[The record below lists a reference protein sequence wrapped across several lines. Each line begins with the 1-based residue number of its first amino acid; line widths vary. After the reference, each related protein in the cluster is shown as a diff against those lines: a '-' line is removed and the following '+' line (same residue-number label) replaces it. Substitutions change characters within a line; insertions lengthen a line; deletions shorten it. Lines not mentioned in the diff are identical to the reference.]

1 MTYEMDIAGLKRD
14 LPLCKVTDDLYI
26 GAFVMFGDVELTV
39 HCAAEL
45 LKLTPEYDYLIAP
58 EAKAIPLVYEMARQS
73 GADKYFV
80 ARKKAKA
87 YMSSVFQVHVKSITT
102 QGVQTLVL
110 DQTDAELIHGKRI
123 VIVDDVI
130 STGESLRAMEELVNE
145 AGGIIAPT
153 SPCSASCR
161 CSTPTARR
169 KRNPDAQDTRAL
181 PTQRPRAVFHL
192 GGIIMNLLFAIN
204 GGYIPTFLGCM
215 RSVLLHGGASHYEVF
230 ILHSDLTDG
239 DEADIRTA
247 QPDVDFHFVF
257 VDPAMFDG
265 FPESK
270 RYPRQI
276 YYRIAAPLLLPDTLE
291 RILYLDADT
300 VIINPLTTLYAT
312 PFGDA
317 YFMACTHTRKLL
329 EKLNAAR
336 LGMDEA
342 APYINT
348 GVLLY
353 NLPALRADLDMERVR
368 AFADEKQDVFLLP
381 DQDIL
386 TALYGDRVHLLDS
399 MVYNLSDRILAL
411 HNAELRN
418 APVDLDWVRAHTV
431 IIHYCG
437 RLKPWKPHYVGVLD
451 VFYHELMEEIQ
462 K

>member
-1 MTYEMDIAGLKRD
+1 
-14 LPLCKVTDDLYI
+14 
-26 GAFVMFGDVELTV
+26 
-39 HCAAEL
+39 
-45 LKLTPEYDYLIAP
+45 
-58 EAKAIPLVYEMARQS
+58 
-73 GADKYFV
+73 
-80 ARKKAKA
+80 
-87 YMSSVFQVHVKSITT
+87 
-102 QGVQTLVL
+102 
-110 DQTDAELIHGKRI
+110 
-123 VIVDDVI
+123 
-130 STGESLRAMEELVNE
+130 
-145 AGGIIAPT
+145 
-153 SPCSASCR
+153 
-161 CSTPTARR
+161 
-169 KRNPDAQDTRAL
+169 
-181 PTQRPRAVFHL
+181 
-192 GGIIMNLLFAIN
+192 MNLLFAIN

-247 QPDVDFHFVF
+247 LPDVDFHFVF

-386 TALYGDRVHLLDS
+386 TALYGDRFTCS
-399 MVYNLSDRILAL
+399 TAWS
-411 HNAELRN
+411 
-418 APVDLDWVRAHTV
+418 
-431 IIHYCG
+431 IISATASSRCTTRSCETPRSTSTGCARTRSSSTTAAGSSRGNRTMSAYSTC
-437 RLKPWKPHYVGVLD
+437 
-451 VFYHELMEEIQ
+451 FTTS
-462 K
+462 

>member
-1 MTYEMDIAGLKRD
+1 
-14 LPLCKVTDDLYI
+14 
-26 GAFVMFGDVELTV
+26 
-39 HCAAEL
+39 
-45 LKLTPEYDYLIAP
+45 
-58 EAKAIPLVYEMARQS
+58 
-73 GADKYFV
+73 
-80 ARKKAKA
+80 
-87 YMSSVFQVHVKSITT
+87 
-102 QGVQTLVL
+102 
-110 DQTDAELIHGKRI
+110 
-123 VIVDDVI
+123 
-130 STGESLRAMEELVNE
+130 
-145 AGGIIAPT
+145 
-153 SPCSASCR
+153 
-161 CSTPTARR
+161 
-169 KRNPDAQDTRAL
+169 
-181 PTQRPRAVFHL
+181 
-192 GGIIMNLLFAIN
+192 MNLLFAIN

-247 QPDVDFHFVF
+247 LPDVDFHFVFVDPAMFDGFPESKRYPRQIYYRIAAPLLLPDTLERILYLDADTVIINPLTTLYATPFGDAYFMACTHTRCMRSVLLHGGASHYEVFILHSDLTDGDEADIRTALPDVDFHFVF

>member
-1 MTYEMDIAGLKRD
+1 
-14 LPLCKVTDDLYI
+14 
-26 GAFVMFGDVELTV
+26 
-39 HCAAEL
+39 
-45 LKLTPEYDYLIAP
+45 
-58 EAKAIPLVYEMARQS
+58 
-73 GADKYFV
+73 
-80 ARKKAKA
+80 
-87 YMSSVFQVHVKSITT
+87 
-102 QGVQTLVL
+102 
-110 DQTDAELIHGKRI
+110 
-123 VIVDDVI
+123 
-130 STGESLRAMEELVNE
+130 
-145 AGGIIAPT
+145 
-153 SPCSASCR
+153 
-161 CSTPTARR
+161 
-169 KRNPDAQDTRAL
+169 
-181 PTQRPRAVFHL
+181 
-192 GGIIMNLLFAIN
+192 MNLLFAIN
-204 GGYIPTFLGCM
+204 GGYIPTFLNCM

-230 ILHSDLTDG
+230 ILHSDLTPA
-239 DEADIRTA
+239 DEERVRAA
-247 QPDVDFHFVF
+247 LPEVGLHFVF

-300 VIINPLTTLYAT
+300 VIINPLTQLYAA

-368 AFADEKQDVFLLP
+368 AFSDEKQDVFLLP

-451 VFYHELMEEIQ
+451 VFYHELMDEIQ
-462 K
+462 KQK

>member
-1 MTYEMDIAGLKRD
+1 
-14 LPLCKVTDDLYI
+14 
-26 GAFVMFGDVELTV
+26 
-39 HCAAEL
+39 
-45 LKLTPEYDYLIAP
+45 
-58 EAKAIPLVYEMARQS
+58 
-73 GADKYFV
+73 
-80 ARKKAKA
+80 
-87 YMSSVFQVHVKSITT
+87 
-102 QGVQTLVL
+102 
-110 DQTDAELIHGKRI
+110 
-123 VIVDDVI
+123 
-130 STGESLRAMEELVNE
+130 
-145 AGGIIAPT
+145 
-153 SPCSASCR
+153 
-161 CSTPTARR
+161 
-169 KRNPDAQDTRAL
+169 
-181 PTQRPRAVFHL
+181 
-192 GGIIMNLLFAIN
+192 MNLLFAIN
-204 GGYIPTFLGCM
+204 GGYIPTFLNCM

-239 DEADIRTA
+239 DEADIRA
-247 QPDVDFHFVF
+247 ALPDVGLHFVF

-300 VIINPLTTLYAT
+300 IIINPLTTLYET

-353 NLPALRADLDMERVR
+353 NLSALRADLDMDRVR

-431 IIHYCG
+431 IILVEQESFIFNTRMEALMQDSEIRKLREMVESDERVVDLREAIRQASEVKYANG
-437 RLKPWKPHYVGVLD
+437 VYTISELITDVNQALIAQQEKLLREVELKMMIYSKKITLGL
-451 VFYHELMEEIQ
+451 
-462 K
+462 

>member
-1 MTYEMDIAGLKRD
+1 
-14 LPLCKVTDDLYI
+14 
-26 GAFVMFGDVELTV
+26 
-39 HCAAEL
+39 
-45 LKLTPEYDYLIAP
+45 
-58 EAKAIPLVYEMARQS
+58 
-73 GADKYFV
+73 
-80 ARKKAKA
+80 
-87 YMSSVFQVHVKSITT
+87 
-102 QGVQTLVL
+102 
-110 DQTDAELIHGKRI
+110 
-123 VIVDDVI
+123 
-130 STGESLRAMEELVNE
+130 
-145 AGGIIAPT
+145 
-153 SPCSASCR
+153 
-161 CSTPTARR
+161 
-169 KRNPDAQDTRAL
+169 
-181 PTQRPRAVFHL
+181 
-192 GGIIMNLLFAIN
+192 MNLLFAIN

-230 ILHSDLTDG
+230 ILHSDLTPA
-239 DEADIRTA
+239 DEERVRAA
-247 QPDVDFHFVF
+247 LPEVGLHFVF

-381 DQDIL
+381 DQD
-386 TALYGDRVHLLDS
+386 

-411 HNAELRN
+411 HNAQLLAE
-418 APVDLDWVRAHTV
+418 PVDLDWVRAHTV

>member
-1 MTYEMDIAGLKRD
+1 
-14 LPLCKVTDDLYI
+14 
-26 GAFVMFGDVELTV
+26 
-39 HCAAEL
+39 
-45 LKLTPEYDYLIAP
+45 
-58 EAKAIPLVYEMARQS
+58 
-73 GADKYFV
+73 
-80 ARKKAKA
+80 
-87 YMSSVFQVHVKSITT
+87 
-102 QGVQTLVL
+102 
-110 DQTDAELIHGKRI
+110 
-123 VIVDDVI
+123 
-130 STGESLRAMEELVNE
+130 
-145 AGGIIAPT
+145 
-153 SPCSASCR
+153 
-161 CSTPTARR
+161 
-169 KRNPDAQDTRAL
+169 
-181 PTQRPRAVFHL
+181 
-192 GGIIMNLLFAIN
+192 MNLLFAIN

-247 QPDVDFHFVF
+247 LPDVDFHFVF

-317 YFMACTHTRKLL
+317 HFMACTHTRKLL

>member
-1 MTYEMDIAGLKRD
+1 M
-14 LPLCKVTDDLYI
+14 
-26 GAFVMFGDVELTV
+26 
-39 HCAAEL
+39 
-45 LKLTPEYDYLIAP
+45 
-58 EAKAIPLVYEMARQS
+58 
-73 GADKYFV
+73 
-80 ARKKAKA
+80 
-87 YMSSVFQVHVKSITT
+87 
-102 QGVQTLVL
+102 
-110 DQTDAELIHGKRI
+110 
-123 VIVDDVI
+123 
-130 STGESLRAMEELVNE
+130 
-145 AGGIIAPT
+145 
-153 SPCSASCR
+153 
-161 CSTPTARR
+161 
-169 KRNPDAQDTRAL
+169 
-181 PTQRPRAVFHL
+181 
-192 GGIIMNLLFAIN
+192 
-204 GGYIPTFLGCM
+204 
-215 RSVLLHGGASHYEVF
+215 LLHGGASHYEVF

-247 QPDVDFHFVF
+247 LPDVDFHFVF

-300 VIINPLTTLYAT
+300 VIINPLTALYAT

-437 RLKPWKPHYVGVLD
+437 SRSAVETALCRRARRVLPRADGRDSEIKNMRSERSTHVFLSAQAAEERAQDIRAVICQHAAVDGGMVAVALLKEVEHAAARAEVWLPRAVDDDRHAGVDDRPGAHGARLKCDIERACVKPPRAARG
-451 VFYHELMEEIQ
+451 MPRRWPPSRRGRRPGASARGGCARGR
-462 K
+462 

>member
-1 MTYEMDIAGLKRD
+1 
-14 LPLCKVTDDLYI
+14 
-26 GAFVMFGDVELTV
+26 
-39 HCAAEL
+39 
-45 LKLTPEYDYLIAP
+45 
-58 EAKAIPLVYEMARQS
+58 
-73 GADKYFV
+73 
-80 ARKKAKA
+80 
-87 YMSSVFQVHVKSITT
+87 
-102 QGVQTLVL
+102 
-110 DQTDAELIHGKRI
+110 
-123 VIVDDVI
+123 
-130 STGESLRAMEELVNE
+130 
-145 AGGIIAPT
+145 
-153 SPCSASCR
+153 
-161 CSTPTARR
+161 
-169 KRNPDAQDTRAL
+169 
-181 PTQRPRAVFHL
+181 
-192 GGIIMNLLFAIN
+192 MNLLFAIN
-204 GGYIPTFLGCM
+204 GGYIPTFLNCM

-247 QPDVDFHFVF
+247 LPDVDLHFVF

-300 VIINPLTTLYAT
+300 IIINPLTTLYET

-317 YFMACTHTRKLL
+317 YFMACTHTRRLL

-353 NLPALRADLDMERVR
+353 NLSALRTDLDMDRVR

-418 APVDLDWVRAHTV
+418 APVDLDWVRTHTV

-437 RLKPWKPHYVGVLD
+437 RLKPWKPHYIGVLD

>member
-1 MTYEMDIAGLKRD
+1 
-14 LPLCKVTDDLYI
+14 
-26 GAFVMFGDVELTV
+26 
-39 HCAAEL
+39 
-45 LKLTPEYDYLIAP
+45 
-58 EAKAIPLVYEMARQS
+58 
-73 GADKYFV
+73 
-80 ARKKAKA
+80 
-87 YMSSVFQVHVKSITT
+87 
-102 QGVQTLVL
+102 
-110 DQTDAELIHGKRI
+110 
-123 VIVDDVI
+123 
-130 STGESLRAMEELVNE
+130 
-145 AGGIIAPT
+145 
-153 SPCSASCR
+153 
-161 CSTPTARR
+161 
-169 KRNPDAQDTRAL
+169 
-181 PTQRPRAVFHL
+181 
-192 GGIIMNLLFAIN
+192 MNLLFAIN

-247 QPDVDFHFVF
+247 LPDVDFHFVF

-411 HNAELRN
+411 HNAGAAKRPSRPRLG
-418 APVDLDWVRAHTV
+418 ARAHGHHPLLRPAQAVETALCRRARRV
-431 IIHYCG
+431 LPRADG
-437 RLKPWKPHYVGVLD
+437 RDSEIKNMRPDHSGRSFYVSRRPLKNARRTSAQSSASTPP
-451 VFYHELMEEIQ
+451 
-462 K
+462 

>member
-1 MTYEMDIAGLKRD
+1 
-14 LPLCKVTDDLYI
+14 
-26 GAFVMFGDVELTV
+26 
-39 HCAAEL
+39 
-45 LKLTPEYDYLIAP
+45 
-58 EAKAIPLVYEMARQS
+58 
-73 GADKYFV
+73 
-80 ARKKAKA
+80 
-87 YMSSVFQVHVKSITT
+87 
-102 QGVQTLVL
+102 
-110 DQTDAELIHGKRI
+110 
-123 VIVDDVI
+123 
-130 STGESLRAMEELVNE
+130 
-145 AGGIIAPT
+145 
-153 SPCSASCR
+153 
-161 CSTPTARR
+161 
-169 KRNPDAQDTRAL
+169 
-181 PTQRPRAVFHL
+181 
-192 GGIIMNLLFAIN
+192 MNLLFAIN
-204 GGYIPTFLGCM
+204 GGYIPTFLNCM

-230 ILHSDLTDG
+230 ILHSDLTPA
-239 DEADIRTA
+239 DEERVRAA
-247 QPDVDFHFVF
+247 LPEVGLHFVF

-300 VIINPLTTLYAT
+300 VIINPLTQLYAA

-418 APVDLDWVRAHTV
+418 APVDLDWVRAHGHHPLLRPAQAV
-431 IIHYCG
+431 EAALCRRARRVLPQADG
-437 RLKPWKPHYVGVLD
+437 RD
-451 VFYHELMEEIQ
+451 SEIKNMRPERSGRMLFIRADRRRTRAARPRSRPPARRRKWRGGDRSAPQ
-462 K
+462 RD

>member
-1 MTYEMDIAGLKRD
+1 
-14 LPLCKVTDDLYI
+14 
-26 GAFVMFGDVELTV
+26 
-39 HCAAEL
+39 
-45 LKLTPEYDYLIAP
+45 
-58 EAKAIPLVYEMARQS
+58 
-73 GADKYFV
+73 
-80 ARKKAKA
+80 
-87 YMSSVFQVHVKSITT
+87 
-102 QGVQTLVL
+102 
-110 DQTDAELIHGKRI
+110 
-123 VIVDDVI
+123 
-130 STGESLRAMEELVNE
+130 
-145 AGGIIAPT
+145 
-153 SPCSASCR
+153 
-161 CSTPTARR
+161 
-169 KRNPDAQDTRAL
+169 
-181 PTQRPRAVFHL
+181 
-192 GGIIMNLLFAIN
+192 MNLLFAIN

-239 DEADIRTA
+239 DEAGIRTA
-247 QPDVDFHFVF
+247 LPDVDFHFVF

-411 HNAELRN
+411 HNAELQN
-418 APVDLDWVRAHTV
+418 APVDLDWVRTHTV

>member
-1 MTYEMDIAGLKRD
+1 
-14 LPLCKVTDDLYI
+14 
-26 GAFVMFGDVELTV
+26 
-39 HCAAEL
+39 
-45 LKLTPEYDYLIAP
+45 
-58 EAKAIPLVYEMARQS
+58 
-73 GADKYFV
+73 
-80 ARKKAKA
+80 
-87 YMSSVFQVHVKSITT
+87 
-102 QGVQTLVL
+102 
-110 DQTDAELIHGKRI
+110 
-123 VIVDDVI
+123 
-130 STGESLRAMEELVNE
+130 
-145 AGGIIAPT
+145 
-153 SPCSASCR
+153 
-161 CSTPTARR
+161 
-169 KRNPDAQDTRAL
+169 
-181 PTQRPRAVFHL
+181 
-192 GGIIMNLLFAIN
+192 MNLLFAIN
-204 GGYIPTFLGCM
+204 GGYIPTFLNCM

-230 ILHSDLTDG
+230 ILHSDLTPA
-239 DEADIRTA
+239 DEERVRAA
-247 QPDVDFHFVF
+247 LPEVGLHFVF

-300 VIINPLTTLYAT
+300 VIINPLTTLYAA

-353 NLPALRADLDMERVR
+353 NLPALRGDLDMERVR

-411 HNAELRN
+411 HNAQLLAE
-418 APVDLDWVRAHTV
+418 PVDLDWVRAHTV
-431 IIHYCG
+431 VIHYCG
-437 RLKPWKPHYVGVLD
+437 RLKPWKPHYIGVLD
-451 VFYHELMEEIQ
+451 VFYHELMDEIRE
-462 K
+462 

>member
-1 MTYEMDIAGLKRD
+1 
-14 LPLCKVTDDLYI
+14 
-26 GAFVMFGDVELTV
+26 
-39 HCAAEL
+39 
-45 LKLTPEYDYLIAP
+45 
-58 EAKAIPLVYEMARQS
+58 
-73 GADKYFV
+73 
-80 ARKKAKA
+80 
-87 YMSSVFQVHVKSITT
+87 MSSVFQVHVKSITT

-145 AGGIIAPT
+145 AGGIIVGKMAVL
-153 SPCSASCR
+153 AEGDANDR
-161 CSTPTARR
+161 
-169 KRNPDAQDTRAL
+169 PDITVLAQNTRAL
-181 PTQRPRAVFHL
+181 PTQRPRVPFQ
-192 GGIIMNLLFAIN
+192 GGTAMNLLFAIN

-239 DEADIRTA
+239 DEADIRA
-247 QPDVDFHFVF
+247 ALPDVGLHFVF

-300 VIINPLTTLYAT
+300 IIINPLTTLYTT

-399 MVYNLSDRILAL
+399 MVYNLS
-411 HNAELRN
+411 
-418 APVDLDWVRAHTV
+418 
-431 IIHYCG
+431 G

>member
-1 MTYEMDIAGLKRD
+1 MRMKDVIISVTGVQQGVNGPDAMELVTAGQYGQDEKETL
-14 LPLCKVTDDLYI
+14 LTWQES
-26 GAFVMFGDVELTV
+26 ELTGMEGTKTSLCV
-39 HCAAEL
+39 Q
-45 LKLTPEYDYLIAP
+45 P
-58 EAKAIPLVYEMARQS
+58 R
-73 GADKYFV
+73 
-80 ARKKAKA
+80 
-87 YMSSVFQVHVKSITT
+87 SVVLSRE
-102 QGVQTLVL
+102 GTLN
-110 DQTDAELIHGKRI
+110 TR
-123 VIVDDVI
+123 
-130 STGESLRAMEELVNE
+130 MEFEE
-145 AGGIIAPT
+145 G
-153 SPCSASCR
+153 
-161 CSTPTARR
+161 R
-169 KRNPDAQDTRAL
+169 KR
-181 PTQRPRAVFHL
+181 
-192 GGIIMNLLFAIN
+192 
-204 GGYIPTFLGCM
+204 YFL
-215 RSVLLHGGASHYEVF
+215 YE
-230 ILHSDLTDG
+230 
-239 DEADIRTA
+239 
-247 QPDVDFHFVF
+247 
-257 VDPAMFDG
+257 
-265 FPESK
+265 
-270 RYPRQI
+270 
-276 YYRIAAPLLLPDTLE
+276 
-291 RILYLDADT
+291 
-300 VIINPLTTLYAT
+300 T

>member
-1 MTYEMDIAGLKRD
+1 
-14 LPLCKVTDDLYI
+14 
-26 GAFVMFGDVELTV
+26 
-39 HCAAEL
+39 
-45 LKLTPEYDYLIAP
+45 
-58 EAKAIPLVYEMARQS
+58 
-73 GADKYFV
+73 
-80 ARKKAKA
+80 
-87 YMSSVFQVHVKSITT
+87 
-102 QGVQTLVL
+102 
-110 DQTDAELIHGKRI
+110 
-123 VIVDDVI
+123 
-130 STGESLRAMEELVNE
+130 
-145 AGGIIAPT
+145 
-153 SPCSASCR
+153 
-161 CSTPTARR
+161 
-169 KRNPDAQDTRAL
+169 
-181 PTQRPRAVFHL
+181 
-192 GGIIMNLLFAIN
+192 MNLLFAIN

-215 RSVLLHGGASHYEVF
+215 RSVLLHGGASHYE
-230 ILHSDLTDG
+230 
-239 DEADIRTA
+239 
-247 QPDVDFHFVF
+247 
-257 VDPAMFDG
+257 DG

-300 VIINPLTTLYAT
+300 IIINPLTTLYAT

-411 HNAELRN
+411 HN
-418 APVDLDWVRAHTV
+418 TV

>member
-1 MTYEMDIAGLKRD
+1 
-14 LPLCKVTDDLYI
+14 
-26 GAFVMFGDVELTV
+26 
-39 HCAAEL
+39 
-45 LKLTPEYDYLIAP
+45 
-58 EAKAIPLVYEMARQS
+58 
-73 GADKYFV
+73 
-80 ARKKAKA
+80 
-87 YMSSVFQVHVKSITT
+87 
-102 QGVQTLVL
+102 
-110 DQTDAELIHGKRI
+110 
-123 VIVDDVI
+123 
-130 STGESLRAMEELVNE
+130 
-145 AGGIIAPT
+145 
-153 SPCSASCR
+153 
-161 CSTPTARR
+161 
-169 KRNPDAQDTRAL
+169 
-181 PTQRPRAVFHL
+181 
-192 GGIIMNLLFAIN
+192 MNLLFAIN
-204 GGYIPTFLGCM
+204 GGYIPTFLNCM

-239 DEADIRTA
+239 DEADIRA
-247 QPDVDFHFVF
+247 ALPDVGLHFVF
-257 VDPAMFDG
+257 VDPAMFAG

-300 VIINPLTTLYAT
+300 IIINPLTTLYET

-353 NLPALRADLDMERVR
+353 NLSALRADLDMDRVR

>member
-1 MTYEMDIAGLKRD
+1 
-14 LPLCKVTDDLYI
+14 
-26 GAFVMFGDVELTV
+26 
-39 HCAAEL
+39 
-45 LKLTPEYDYLIAP
+45 
-58 EAKAIPLVYEMARQS
+58 
-73 GADKYFV
+73 
-80 ARKKAKA
+80 
-87 YMSSVFQVHVKSITT
+87 
-102 QGVQTLVL
+102 
-110 DQTDAELIHGKRI
+110 
-123 VIVDDVI
+123 
-130 STGESLRAMEELVNE
+130 
-145 AGGIIAPT
+145 
-153 SPCSASCR
+153 
-161 CSTPTARR
+161 
-169 KRNPDAQDTRAL
+169 
-181 PTQRPRAVFHL
+181 
-192 GGIIMNLLFAIN
+192 MNLLFAIIGGDIPRFLN
-204 GGYIPTFLGCM
+204 GM

-230 ILHSDLTDG
+230 ILHSDLTPA
-239 DEADIRTA
+239 DEERVRAA
-247 QPDVDFHFVF
+247 LPEVGLHFVF

-300 VIINPLTTLYAT
+300 VIINPLTQLYAA

-451 VFYHELMEEIQ
+451 VFYHELMDEIQ
-462 K
+462 E

>member
-1 MTYEMDIAGLKRD
+1 
-14 LPLCKVTDDLYI
+14 
-26 GAFVMFGDVELTV
+26 
-39 HCAAEL
+39 
-45 LKLTPEYDYLIAP
+45 
-58 EAKAIPLVYEMARQS
+58 
-73 GADKYFV
+73 
-80 ARKKAKA
+80 
-87 YMSSVFQVHVKSITT
+87 
-102 QGVQTLVL
+102 
-110 DQTDAELIHGKRI
+110 
-123 VIVDDVI
+123 
-130 STGESLRAMEELVNE
+130 
-145 AGGIIAPT
+145 
-153 SPCSASCR
+153 
-161 CSTPTARR
+161 
-169 KRNPDAQDTRAL
+169 
-181 PTQRPRAVFHL
+181 
-192 GGIIMNLLFAIN
+192 MNLLFAIN

-215 RSVLLHGGASHYEVF
+215 RSVLLHGRREPLRGVHPALPTS
-230 ILHSDLTDG
+230 
-239 DEADIRTA
+239 RTA
-247 QPDVDFHFVF
+247 TRRTSAQRCRTWI
-257 VDPAMFDG
+257 
-265 FPESK
+265 STSCSST
-270 RYPRQI
+270 PRCSMAFRNRSATRARSI
-276 YYRIAAPLLLPDTLE
+276 TASRRPLLLPDTLE